1 MLSRLVSNVFL
12 ILLLQ
17 ALSVFILSMIAV
29 AVFLIALLTG
39 AI

>member
-1 MLSRLVSNVFL
+1 MLSKLVSNVFL